1 MKDDWKK
8 LVYEDVDFDGEI
20 TPYDIM
26 ENDENL
32 RRAMEKPDVHSS
44 YYDENDDIDDDFFD
58 EFERKDD
65 DDIDEDFLDDSE
77 EDEDFDVNPIEEDE
91 VCDFSET
98 DESEEAGGISLTFS
112 LSFEEPERTK
122 PTTGAWKYYDEG
134 WDSWDFAQALIDKYP
149 ELARHY
155 KSGSDE
161 ILPKIVSD
169 TYVISP
175 EKAFEYLT
183 WLWEFF
189 PASILN
195 EKEREFD
202 NPSYQCRAYLIWWL
216 IVDNEEAEAPEL
228 LDFVCK
234 ESTIKAAFYESV
246 HEEHDLLV
254 VKNYMAFLCDRKKFT
269 EAITVYNAFKKGQVG
284 KYSERDLADLW
295 DDIFVLNLNE
305 VPVSMEIYD
314 FLEEE
319 VNSLLPYSKR
329 AVKNFARV
337 YLE

>member
-8 LVYEDVDFDGEI
+8 LIYEDVDFDGEI
-20 TPYDIM
+20 SDYDIM

-32 RRAMEKPDVHSS
+32 RKAMEKEVEYIP
-44 YYDENDDIDDDFFD
+44 YDEDEDDFDDDDLDESLDEIGDDYEEKLDDDFVA
-58 EFERKDD
+58 
-65 DDIDEDFLDDSE
+65 E
-77 EDEDFDVNPIEEDE
+77 ENDGG
-91 VCDFSET
+91 S
-98 DESEEAGGISLTFS
+98 GISLTFS
-112 LSFEEPERTK
+112 LSFEEPDRTK

-149 ELARHY
+149 ELVRHY

-161 ILPKIVSD
+161 TLPKIISD
-169 TYVISP
+169 TYVMSP

-183 WLWEFF
+183 WLWNFF

-216 IVDNEEAEAPEL
+216 IVDNEEEDAPEL

-234 ESTIKAAFYESV
+234 ESTIKSVFYESI

-254 VKNYMAFLCDRKKFT
+254 VKNYMAFLFDRKKFA
-269 EAITVYNAFKKGQVG
+269 EAIMVYKAFKKGQEG

-295 DDIFVLNLNE
+295 DDVFVLNLNE
-305 VPVSMEIYD
+305 VPVPMEIYD
-314 FLEEE
+314 YLEEE
-319 VNSLLPYSKR
+319 INSLLPYSKR
-329 AVKNFARV
+329 AIKNFARV